1 MKDLLNGA
9 SLIQRSVFGKKNE
22 YQLKF
27 NHEEDGCWYVD
38 FPGWPFDHHNLMMVA
53 GADDLCAFLS
63 DDDRETRLN
72 VIPAKKRETHD
83 GYAELRRLDHSLTG
97 GAHYEVKGIDGFTK
111 NIWICPVTLFVLG
124 NYPAYIYLKKTAW
137 LKQNNLFIIERM
149 KQKIFNLI
157 VLDASGSMYSI
168 RNEAVAGV
176 VETIQ
181 TIRTA
186 QDENANQEH
195 LLSLVVFNGKR
206 INTVYDRMPITKV
219 PDFTKNDYQTTD
231 NTPLYD
237 AMGNA
242 ITNLQRYIDNDDNVL
257 VTIITDGY
265 ENASVEWNH
274 QRVFQL
280 VEDLKKKNWLFTYI
294 GANQD
299 ALEVAKS
306 MGINHS
312 MNYMSDAEGT
322 KEMFR
327 KEQLSRKAFYSKL
340 SAGKNFYEAKS
351 EDYFVDDDP
360 NDENA

>member
-1 MKDLLNGA
+1 MN
-9 SLIQRSVFGKKNE
+9 
-22 YQLKF
+22 
-27 NHEEDGCWYVD
+27 
-38 FPGWPFDHHNLMMVA
+38 
-53 GADDLCAFLS
+53 
-63 DDDRETRLN
+63 
-72 VIPAKKRETHD
+72 
-83 GYAELRRLDHSLTG
+83 
-97 GAHYEVKGIDGFTK
+97 
-111 NIWICPVTLFVLG
+111 
-124 NYPAYIYLKKTAW
+124 
-137 LKQNNLFIIERM
+137 
-149 KQKIFNLI
+149 QKIYNLI

-168 RNEAVAGV
+168 RNEAIAGV
-176 VETIQ
+176 VETVQ

-186 QDENANQEH
+186 QKDNANQEH
-195 LLSLVVFNGKR
+195 LFSLVVFNGKG
-206 INTVYDRMPITKV
+206 IATVYDRMPIDKV
-219 PDFTKNDYQTTD
+219 PDLDANDYQPTD

-242 ITNLQRYIDNDDNVL
+242 ITNLQRYINEDENVL
-257 VTIITDGY
+257 VTVITDGY
-265 ENASVEWNH
+265 ENSSVEWNH

-327 KEQLSRKAFYSKL
+327 KEQFSRKAFYSKL

-351 EDYFVDDDP
+351 EDYFVDDDS

>member
-1 MKDLLNGA
+1 
-9 SLIQRSVFGKKNE
+9 
-22 YQLKF
+22 
-27 NHEEDGCWYVD
+27 
-38 FPGWPFDHHNLMMVA
+38 
-53 GADDLCAFLS
+53 
-63 DDDRETRLN
+63 
-72 VIPAKKRETHD
+72 
-83 GYAELRRLDHSLTG
+83 
-97 GAHYEVKGIDGFTK
+97 
-111 NIWICPVTLFVLG
+111 
-124 NYPAYIYLKKTAW
+124 
-137 LKQNNLFIIERM
+137 M

-181 TIRTA
+181 TIRSA

-219 PDFTKNDYQTTD
+219 PDFSKKDYLTTD

-265 ENASVEWNH
+265 ENASVEWSH